1 MSYGIRRVIGQVN
14 TMLSSIYGKA
24 YDASPAQSNVASLA
38 FAGTVVGQ
46 LFFGWTSDH
55 YSRKWSLLA
64 STIILIIFAALSAGS
79 YGAHDSVNG
88 LFACLAAFRF
98 LLGIGIGYVLC

>member
-1 MSYGIRRVIGQVN
+1 
-14 TMLSSIYGKA
+14 MLSKIYGKA
-24 YDASPAQSNVASLA
+24 YSNSPAQSNVASLA

-46 LFFGWTSDH
+46 LFFGWVSDH
-55 YSRKWSLLA
+55 YSRKWALLA
-64 STIILIIFAALSAGS
+64 STIILILFAALSAGS

-98 LLGIGIGYVLC
+98 LIGIGIG